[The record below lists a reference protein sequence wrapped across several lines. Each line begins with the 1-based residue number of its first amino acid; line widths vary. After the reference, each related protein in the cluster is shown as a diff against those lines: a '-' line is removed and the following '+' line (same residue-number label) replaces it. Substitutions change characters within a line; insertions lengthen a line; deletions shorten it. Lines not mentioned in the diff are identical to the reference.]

1 MDEISYLLKPG
12 TYYVDASIGDESLE
26 DVEITVSAGANTRKI
41 VFAAEETGEARIIVK
56 MTDGT
61 PIPESHAKLLLGTEE
76 IASAW
81 GSNQGIIELSASP
94 GTYKLEVRMEVIN
107 ELLKHED
114 EITIEAGEIATKEV
128 VFENVGMLTLTF
140 EDGSGNPLS
149 DVTVILK
156 DSDKKLL
163 SENSFMEEISYLL
176 KPGTYYVDAEK
187 LGVKVENHEI
197 VVTAGAQTATISVPL
212 VTIGNVAAG
221 KEYRM
226 VKPPQPQYADSSGK
240 KLTDGEYA
248 TSSYLDPAWVG
259 TLGEGEGQGENEF
272 WQILVL
278 DLGEKYDILGIWLE
292 CLRDDESGIKTPKRL
307 RVAVSENGYTW
318 NLLPWKDFPEPE
330 NLTVAPLSYEAIT
343 SARFVAFYIE
353 QRWNWLFMSEVEVR
367 GILGGGTP
375 VDGDLDAIE
384 LTPDIFLVP

>member
-76 IASAW
+76 IAAAW

-140 EDGSGNPLS
+140 EDG
-149 DVTVILK
+149 
-156 DSDKKLL
+156 
-163 SENSFMEEISYLL
+163 
-176 KPGTYYVDAEK
+176 
-187 LGVKVENHEI
+187 
-197 VVTAGAQTATISVPL
+197 
-212 VTIGNVAAG
+212 
-221 KEYRM
+221 
-226 VKPPQPQYADSSGK
+226 
-240 KLTDGEYA
+240 
-248 TSSYLDPAWVG
+248 
-259 TLGEGEGQGENEF
+259 
-272 WQILVL
+272 
-278 DLGEKYDILGIWLE
+278 
-292 CLRDDESGIKTPKRL
+292 
-307 RVAVSENGYTW
+307 
-318 NLLPWKDFPEPE
+318 
-330 NLTVAPLSYEAIT
+330 
-343 SARFVAFYIE
+343 
-353 QRWNWLFMSEVEVR
+353 
-367 GILGGGTP
+367 
-375 VDGDLDAIE
+375 
-384 LTPDIFLVP
+384 